1 VCTQCGCCYD
11 RVLKAQVDG
20 KLIFYARGCMMIQRA
35 LVVFFVTIIT
45 VQLYCLSE
53 MRTRFYIV
61 NNFVVGFV
69 CFSRNEMVGHF
80 MLFFCVLFFFSLL
93 RMS

>member
-1 VCTQCGCCYD
+1 
-11 RVLKAQVDG
+11 
-20 KLIFYARGCMMIQRA
+20 MIQRA
-35 LVVFFVTIIT
+35 LVVLFVDVIT
-45 VQLYCLSE
+45 VQLYCWSE

-69 CFSRNEMVGHF
+69 CFSRNEMIGHF
-80 MLFFCVLFFFSLL
+80 MLFFWVLFFFPLL